1 MGLKALSGPEMA
13 SKIEKRFPG
22 AIVEIQ
28 PMGIVVRSESVA
40 EVLRFLKESPELDFN
55 YLNSVTAAD
64 YFDFFEVVYH
74 LTSMARKQTFCVKTR
89 AFGRENPTVPTVT
102 HLWQGADLQERE
114 VYDLMGIR
122 FSGHPNLKRI
132 ALWEGFKGH
141 PLRRDYL

>member
-1 MGLKALSGPEMA
+1 MGLKALDGLEVA

-22 AIVEIQ
+22 ALVEVL
-28 PMGIVVRSESVA
+28 PAGIVIRSESVA

-55 YLNSVTAAD
+55 YLNSITVAD
-64 YFDFFEVVYH
+64 YLQYFEIVYH
-74 LTSMARKQTFCVKTR
+74 LTSMTRRQTFCVKTR
-89 AFGRENPTVPTVT
+89 AFGRDNPAVPTVT
-102 HLWQGADLQERE
+102 HLWQGADFQERE
-114 VYDLMGIR
+114 VYDLMGVR

>member
-1 MGLKALSGPEMA
+1 MGLKPLSGPEA
-13 SKIEKRFPG
+13 AAKIEKGFPD
-22 AIVEIQ
+22 AVIEIQ
-28 PMGIVVRSESVA
+28 PAGIVVRSDSVA
-40 EVLRFLKESPELDFN
+40 EILRFFKESPELDFN

-64 YFDFFEVVYH
+64 YIAFFEVVYH
-74 LTSMARKQTFCVKTR
+74 LTSMARKQTLCVKTR
-89 AFGRENPTVPTVT
+89 AFGRQNPTVPSVT

-132 ALWEGFKGH
+132 ALWEGFQGH